1 MPAVL
6 EERKKQKFTEYE
18 EIMDEYFIK
27 NQIIIKP
34 LPYWIIPSI
43 EKKNARIEI
52 TSAKQYVDYLNKELV
67 FWNTNDPANLFES
80 FSNKSALKRALDYF
94 NRANKYSTNSS
105 YKNNVPNE
113 LRQST
118 DCVVGNCLSSNT
130 TLAKYLVTKCSGKS
144 KNFIDGFKVGLSKDS
159 VNFYSNYS
167 DTLEGFYTA
176 LVFKK
181 SFVDVYRFN
190 EQDVL
195 QLEKSISDANAFYSE
210 LNSRYT
216 NSFSEHETMIESL
229 KNQTEEHITKMNS
242 DSTSFFEECTKR
254 RTELEIL
261 YNEKLKLEEPA
272 KYWQE
277 MEDDYKKKAR
287 FWVIMSSVVAIVTMV
302 GLVIVLALLPNLFSK
317 DSHWIDVF
325 KNSAIITIFLSIAVY
340 ILRLF
345 VKLATSSF
353 HLARDAKER
362 NKLAYFYLALI
373 AKGAVDEKERSIIL
387 NALFS
392 RADTGLLKGD
402 SAPTMP
408 TGVTEIIGKLNN

>member
-1 MPAVL
+1 MATVL
-6 EERKKQKFTEYE
+6 EERNNQKFTEYE
-18 EIMDEYFIK
+18 EIMDDYFIK
-27 NQIIIKP
+27 NQIIINP
-34 LPYWIIPSI
+34 LPNWTIPSI

-52 TSAKQYVDYLNKELV
+52 TSAKQYVDYLNKELN
-67 FWNTNDPANLFES
+67 FWDRNDPANLFDI
-80 FSNKSALKRALDYF
+80 FSNKTALKRALEHF
-94 NRANKYSTNSS
+94 NRAIDYSTNNS

-118 DCVVGNCLSSNT
+118 NCVVGNCLNSST
-130 TLAKYLVTKCSGKS
+130 TLAKYLVKHCSGKT
-144 KNFIDGFKVGLSKDS
+144 KNFIEGFNAGLSKNT
-159 VNFYSNYS
+159 VNFHYNYS

-181 SFVDVYRFN
+181 SFVDIYKFN

-195 QLEKSISDANAFYSE
+195 ALEKSVFDANASYAE

-216 NSFSEHETMIESL
+216 NSFLEHETMIEAL
-229 KNQTEEHITKMNS
+229 KNQTEEHITKMNN

-254 RTELEIL
+254 RTELEVL

-277 MEDDYKKKAR
+277 MENDYKRKAR
-287 FWVIMSSVVAIVTMV
+287 FWVIMSVIVALVTML
-302 GLVIVLALLPNLFSK
+302 GLVVVLALLPNLFSK

-325 KNSAIITIFLSIAVY
+325 KNSAIITIFLSVAVY

-373 AKGAVDEKERSIIL
+373 VKGAVNEKERSIIL

>member
-1 MPAVL
+1 MCSW
-6 EERKKQKFTEYE
+6 K
-18 EIMDEYFIK
+18 
-27 NQIIIKP
+27 
-34 LPYWIIPSI
+34 LPQF
-43 EKKNARIEI
+43 KH
-52 TSAKQYVDYLNKELV
+52 
-67 FWNTNDPANLFES
+67 
-80 FSNKSALKRALDYF
+80 
-94 NRANKYSTNSS
+94 
-105 YKNNVPNE
+105 
-113 LRQST
+113 
-118 DCVVGNCLSSNT
+118 

-181 SFVDVYRFN
+181 SFIDVYRFN

-353 HLARDAKER
+353 HLA
-362 NKLAYFYLALI
+362 
-373 AKGAVDEKERSIIL
+373 
-387 NALFS
+387 
-392 RADTGLLKGD
+392 
-402 SAPTMP
+402 
-408 TGVTEIIGKLNN
+408 

>member
-34 LPYWIIPSI
+34 LPDWIIPSI

-94 NRANKYSTNSS
+94 NRANEYSTNSS

-118 DCVVGNCLSSNT
+118 SCVVGNCLNSNT
-130 TLAKYLVTKCSGKS
+130 TLAKYLVTKFSGKS

-181 SFVDVYRFN
+181 SFIDVYRFN

-242 DSTSFFEECTKR
+242 DSTSFFEDCTKR
-254 RTELEIL
+254 RNELEVL

-277 MEDDYKKKAR
+277 MENDYKEKAR
-287 FWVIMSSVVAIVTMV
+287 FWVIMSVIVALVTMA